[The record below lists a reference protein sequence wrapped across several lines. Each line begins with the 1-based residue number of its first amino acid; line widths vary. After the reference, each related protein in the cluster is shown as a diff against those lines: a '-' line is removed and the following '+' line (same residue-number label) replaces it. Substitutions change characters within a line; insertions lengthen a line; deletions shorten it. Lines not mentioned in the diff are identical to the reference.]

1 VQFATRV
8 GSIFIKDNVA
18 ALIVIHAGETFH
30 EVADLLPLVVVTLQ
44 KISAMLDGHDHCAT
58 IANLRLGGKGQEGT
72 CPQRYDRGDWRLRW
86 GLVLVVT
93 QWTGVKDAVR
103 LLVVLDRLVAK
114 VDGRFGSASGKFGGI
129 LVHVV
134 EVVLAL
140 D

>member
-1 VQFATRV
+1 M
-8 GSIFIKDNVA
+8 
-18 ALIVIHAGETFH
+18 IHAGEGFH
-30 EVADLLPLVVVTLQ
+30 KVADLLPFIVVTLQ

-58 IANLRLGGKGQEGT
+58 VADLRLSGKSQEGT
-72 CPQRYDRGDWRLRW
+72 CPQRYDRGDWRLGW

-93 QWTGVKDAVR
+93 QWTGIKDAVR

-134 EVVLAL
+134 EVILPP